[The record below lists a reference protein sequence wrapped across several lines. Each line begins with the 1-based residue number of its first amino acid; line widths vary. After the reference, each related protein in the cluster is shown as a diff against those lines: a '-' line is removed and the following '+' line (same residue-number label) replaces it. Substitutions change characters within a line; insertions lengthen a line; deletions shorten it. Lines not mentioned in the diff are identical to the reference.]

1 MLAGE
6 TFGEYRIMGKLAN
19 GGMASVYLARHLADA
34 TATPVALKV
43 MLPHLLANP
52 DYREMFIREEEMGR
66 LLTHPNVV
74 RIIERVESTDGQALA
89 MEFLDGRNLIQIVSA
104 ARRRSQAISF
114 PVVAR
119 VIAAVSRALERG
131 WTAVDADGQAIRVIH
146 RDVSPENVLLTY
158 DGQVKL
164 IDFGI
169 AKQTHRPSNTRAGQ
183 LKGKYSYMSPEQVRG
198 ETLDH
203 RSDQF
208 SLSVL
213 HYILLT
219 GRKPFVAANEVE
231 LLKLI
236 LSEDPVPPS
245 RIDPTVPGV
254 LEEVALRG
262 LRKAPAARFPSHSA
276 VADVLEDR
284 YLSKHPAEEADIA
297 RLMESLFP
305 VAKDAVRLRIQR
317 LIDAEQEATVTGVRP
332 PIPSLEQVEDE
343 LLEDSATILEGAI
356 PDQPTANWRTSSQP
370 GPLTQEQTEISVPEE
385 QATVLTPAAVEV
397 MPPPP
402 RRPAPHHPGSNHATA
417 SHYSISRV
425 SVSPATVGL
434 ILLAIAALVALYFSF
449 SEEQHQVT
457 RAQTGQG
464 TLIVRASTGKA
475 EVRINA
481 ELIGSTPIEKQLR
494 AGRVSVLCSFRS
506 QEVVLKK
513 RVDVM
518 AGQRTET
525 LCQLGHADLE
535 VNGPKGWQVQVD
547 DKPLQSPPV
556 RLSKLLEG
564 SHRVEWVRASDGRK
578 EVRRIRLLNGER
590 RVLDD
595 FQGLER

>member
-1 MLAGE
+1 MRAGDS
-6 TFGEYRIMGKLAN
+6 FGEYRIMGKLAN

-52 DYREMFIREEEMGR
+52 DYREMFVKEEAMGR
-66 LLTHPNVV
+66 LLSHPNVV
-74 RIIERVESTDGQALA
+74 QIIERVQSDNGQALA
-89 MEFLDGRNLIQIVSA
+89 MEFLDGRNLIQVVSA

-119 VIAAVSRALERG
+119 VITDIARALERG
-131 WTAVDADGQAIRVIH
+131 WTALDHDGQPIRVIH

-169 AKQTHRPSNTRAGQ
+169 AKQTHRPGNTRAGQ

-219 GRKPFVAANEVE
+219 GRKPFVAPNEVE

-236 LSEDPVPPS
+236 LAEDPLPPS

-262 LRKAPAARFPSHSA
+262 LRKAPAARFPSHGA

-284 YLSKHPAEEADIA
+284 YLQKYPANARDIA

-305 VAKDAVRLRIQR
+305 AEKDAVRLRIQR
-317 LIDAEQEATVTGVRP
+317 LIDAEQEATVTGIRP
-332 PIPSLEQVEDE
+332 PVPPLENVEEE
-343 LLEDSATILEGAI
+343 LFEDSATMLEGEI
-356 PDQPTANWRTSSQP
+356 PDQPTANWRTSSQSD
-370 GPLTQEQTEISVPEE
+370 PLTHEATEISVPEE
-385 QATVLTPAAVEV
+385 QATVLTPAAVSV
-397 MPPPP
+397 LPPP
-402 RRPAPHHPGSNHATA
+402 RHSPAPPSAGHRTAT
-417 SHYSISRV
+417 SHQQTQRSGIA
-425 SVSPATVGL
+425 PATLGL
-434 ILLAIAALVALYFSF
+434 IILAFAALLALYFSL
-449 SEEQHQVT
+449 SDGAGSTAT
-457 RAQTGQG
+457 RTKDYG
-464 TLIVRASTGKA
+464 TLIVRASTGNA

-481 ELIGSTPIEKQLR
+481 ELIGKTPIEKELR
-494 AGRVSVLCSFRS
+494 AGRVSVLCSFRDR
-506 QEVVLKK
+506 EVVLKQ

-525 LCQLGHADLE
+525 LCQLGVADLE
-535 VNGPKGWQVQVD
+535 VKGPVGWRVQVD
-547 DKPLQSPPV
+547 DEPIRGLPT
-556 RLSKLLEG
+556 RLSSLLEG
-564 SHRVEWVRASDGRK
+564 SHQILWIQESTGKR
-578 EVRRIRLLNGER
+578 EVRKIRLRSGER
-590 RVLDD
+590 RVVKNFEALTP
-595 FQGLER
+595 

>member
-1 MLAGE
+1 MFAGE

-52 DYREMFIREEEMGR
+52 DYREMFTREEAMGR

-74 RIIERVESTDGQALA
+74 RVIERVESADGQALA

-131 WTAVDADGQAIRVIH
+131 WTAVDAEGQPIRVIH

-219 GRKPFVAANEVE
+219 GRKPFVAPNEVE

-262 LRKAPAARFPSHSA
+262 LRKAPAARFPSHGS

-284 YLSKHPAEEADIA
+284 YLSKYPAKEADIA

-305 VAKDAVRLRIQR
+305 AGKDAVRLRIQR
-317 LIDAEQEATVTGVRP
+317 LIDAEQEATVTGIRP
-332 PIPSLEQVEDE
+332 PVPPLEQVEDE

-356 PDQPTANWRTSSQP
+356 PDQPTANWRTSSSSA
-370 GPLTQEQTEISVPEE
+370 PLAQDQTEISVPEE
-385 QATVLTPAAVEV
+385 QATVLTPAAVDV
-397 MPPPP
+397 IPPP
-402 RRPAPHHPGSNHATA
+402 RRPATHHRGSHHVTG
-417 SHYSISRV
+417 SHYNLSPS
-425 SVSPATVGL
+425 SFSPATAGL
-434 ILLAIAALVALYFSF
+434 ALLAVAALLALYFSF
-449 SEEQHQVT
+449 SEDRSEVATVQS
-457 RAQTGQG
+457 GQG
-464 TLIVRASTGKA
+464 TLIVRASTGQA

-506 QEVVLKK
+506 REVVLKK

-564 SHRVEWVRASDGRK
+564 SHRIEWVRQTDGHK
-578 EVRRIRLLNGER
+578 EVRRLRLQRGER
-590 RVLDD
+590 KVVDGFEGLD
-595 FQGLER
+595 R